1 MSENSIPLP
10 WSQPVADL
18 PGFAHYY
25 STVDGVRLHYVRG
38 GQTQGETI
46 VLLKAGLPGI
56 R

>member
-10 WSQPVADL
+10 WSQPVAGL

-46 VLLKAGLPGI
+46 VRKAGLPGI